1 MVSIESHRKVCSK
14 QLVVFILLY
23 SILFIINRVVDCRK
37 LESTLPQLNSTGW
50 RTINLEP
57 EISVIKNSRRPA
69 EDRDNHKEENSLAA
83 KSKKLIEWDDD
94 ELNDLHHLKDVSTML
109 SFQNLHGV
117 ITPKNDYYKKRPQ
130 AEQTEAPRKP
140 STRFSKLVYHG
151 QVKRSG
157 NMKVI
162 DGIKLYIN
170 THRPVSIHRQAFG
183 ASHHNQRALITESP
197 ARVNET
203 TSTSTKGTLSDVAQ
217 EEPSALSSRWTE
229 SRPTKVTKLDADNKF
244 QSVQDSKFSWKPIL
258 FVSSRSRRTVGK
270 QVAIKLHPSA
280 DGLSAKTEKSKLVR
294 TGSDL
299 KWKPI
304 TSEFREPQPAK
315 VKLIKR
321 SNSTTNGKVDEGV
334 VYGKK
339 TPDLLSIKQVASSNI
354 EQPFEE
360 DGIIVANKGDQ
371 FEELTGRQREPK
383 SVGDLGS
390 NKVWDNRWTPVETTT
405 VLIGSSLIE
414 QVQATTTP
422 FPTLAAPSNSGANHS
437 EFAQKSASDL
447 NYIYSSQPVS
457 SSQPQQ
463 EFNRQPS
470 NSYYSNYVMQP
481 TQQVAEQQPA
491 LTGTI
496 IDTTSGQTPEMI
508 IDREP
513 QPVQQSDYSMPQTSA
528 SFQPAQA
535 PPVRPA
541 IMPTYAD
548 SYYNQPVRT
557 QAPYAAAPQPLPVR
571 QSPTT
576 VAPTREI
583 VRQEHHYH
591 YYNSNQQ
598 SERSQSNNN
607 NHQQQQPVREQ
618 SQIIRELQ
626 PLLITQPIIQ
636 QQVSTT
642 TTTTPAPPQQIIREI
657 IKEVPMQT
665 REIQPIQLPRIIIPQ
680 TMPQI
685 SMSSQPTRELES
697 AYPAY
702 QQGGSVVP
710 SAQRIIRQISSSI
723 PTVSM
728 RAFPGIPQI
737 KLPIPSIQLPL
748 KLAAAPTNQAQVT
761 RQTGAFVMPPMPKK
775 TTTYLTETQEMPS
788 HTTIMHT
795 TQFTPATRTI
805 VYTTDHQTPQIML
818 K

>member
-1 MVSIESHRKVCSK
+1 MNK
-14 QLVVFILLY
+14 
-23 SILFIINRVVDCRK
+23 
-37 LESTLPQLNSTGW
+37 PQLNSTGW
-50 RTINLEP
+50 HTIDFEP

-69 EDRDNHKEENSLAA
+69 EDRDGVKEENSLAA
-83 KSKKLIEWDDD
+83 KGKKLIEWDDD

-130 AEQTEAPRKP
+130 AEQTVAPRKP

-170 THRPVSIHRQAFG
+170 THRPVSINRQVFG
-183 ASHHNQRALITESP
+183 AAHHYQRSLTSAESP
-197 ARVNET
+197 GKLNET
-203 TSTSTKGTLSDVAQ
+203 TSTSTKSTLSDVAQ

-229 SRPTKVTKLDADNKF
+229 SRPTKATKLDADNKL
-244 QSVQDSKFSWKPIL
+244 QSVQDSKTSWKPIL
-258 FVSSRSRRTVGK
+258 FVSSRNRRTAVK
-270 QVAIKLHPSA
+270 QIAIKLHPSNDDA
-280 DGLSAKTEKSKLVR
+280 SAKTERPILVKS
-294 TGSDL
+294 GSDV

-304 TSEFREPQPAK
+304 TSEIRPAEI
-315 VKLIKR
+315 KLSKR
-321 SNSTTNGKVDEGV
+321 SNSTASGKTEEGV

-339 TPDLLSIKQVASSNI
+339 TPDLLAIRQAASFHI
-354 EQPFEE
+354 EQPFED
-360 DGIIVANKGDQ
+360 DGIIVANRSDQ

-383 SVGDLGS
+383 SVADLGF

-405 VLIGSSLIE
+405 VSAGSASIE
-414 QVQATTTP
+414 QLQTTTTP
-422 FPTLAAPSNSGANHS
+422 FPTPSAHPISGANHS
-437 EFAQKSASDL
+437 ESAQKSASDL
-447 NYIYSSQPVS
+447 NYIYSSQPVG

-481 TQQVAEQQPA
+481 VQQVAEQQPA

-513 QPVQQSDYSMPQTSA
+513 QPVVAQQPIQSDYSMPQTSA

-535 PPVRPA
+535 PPSRPA
-541 IMPTYAD
+541 NMPTYAD
-548 SYYNQPVRT
+548 SYYNQPARA

-576 VAPTREI
+576 VAPQREI

-598 SERSQSNNN
+598 SERTQSNNN
-607 NHQQQQPVREQ
+607 HNNNQQQPVREQ

-636 QQVSTT
+636 QQASTT

-665 REIQPIQLPRIIIPQ
+665 QPIQLPRIIIPQ
-680 TMPQI
+680 TMQQI
-685 SMSSQPTRELES
+685 SMSSQPTRDLES
-697 AYPAY
+697 VYPAY
-702 QQGGSVVP
+702 QQGGSPVP

-728 RAFPGIPQI
+728 RAFPGIAGIPQI

-748 KLAAAPTNQAQVT
+748 KLAAAPANQAQVT
-761 RQTGAFVMPPMPKK
+761 RQTGAFVIPPMPKK

-805 VYTTDHQTPQIML
+805 VYTTDHQTPQMML